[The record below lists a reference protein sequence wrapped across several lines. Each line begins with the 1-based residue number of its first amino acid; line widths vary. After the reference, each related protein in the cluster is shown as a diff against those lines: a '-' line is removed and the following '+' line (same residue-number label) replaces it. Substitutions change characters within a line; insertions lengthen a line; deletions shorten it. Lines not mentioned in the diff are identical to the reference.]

1 MATFVNDTTIRA
13 ISNKERLSGGGVPL
27 VILGGGVPPGSP
39 NPDPISDQKC
49 NFHARFQ
56 TRPLKSI
63 PVFSSDF
70 EAEIMLSL
78 LRLERK
84 QKILRILRPYMAN

>member
-1 MATFVNDTTIRA
+1 MATIVNDTTIRA
-13 ISNKERLSGGGVPL
+13 ISNKERLSGGVPL
-27 VILGGGVPPGSP
+27 VILRGGVPPGSP

-49 NFHARFQ
+49 NFLARFQ

-84 QKILRILRPYMAN
+84 QKILRILRPYMAS